1 MVSFARSACIPFSS
15 LSQSSGCLRTCDAGY
30 GEAITLSAC
39 SRPGHIFALRSRNEF
54 PITETELKLM
64 AAAAIIG
71 FNSNPKAGNITPA
84 ARGTP
89 TALEIKSKNRFCLM
103 FRMSIG

>member
-1 MVSFARSACIPFSS
+1 
-15 LSQSSGCLRTCDAGY
+15 
-30 GEAITLSAC
+30 
-39 SRPGHIFALRSRNEF
+39 
-54 PITETELKLM
+54 M

>member
-1 MVSFARSACIPFSS
+1 
-15 LSQSSGCLRTCDAGY
+15 
-30 GEAITLSAC
+30 
-39 SRPGHIFALRSRNEF
+39 
-54 PITETELKLM
+54 M

-71 FNSNPKAGNITPA
+71 FNSNPKAGNSTPA

-89 TALEIKSKNRFCLM
+89 TALEIKAKNRFCLM